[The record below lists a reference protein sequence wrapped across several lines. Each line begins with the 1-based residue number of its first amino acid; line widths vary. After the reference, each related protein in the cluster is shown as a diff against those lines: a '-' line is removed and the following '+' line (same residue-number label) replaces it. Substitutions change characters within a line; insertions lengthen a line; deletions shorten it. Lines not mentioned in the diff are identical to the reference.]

1 MAKKKTAKKAAKSTI
16 KKSSRTT
23 RKLPKKK
30 RAKKLTLGRPTITAE
45 EKLFMLFHE
54 DYEARQVFEFLRAET
69 VADLEQFSP
78 HDIIHRL
85 SRPIRE
91 TVDRIRSKLAERNR
105 CLAEDE
111 AFAVEFKREH
121 KS

>member
-1 MAKKKTAKKAAKSTI
+1 MSKKKPIKKPTKPVTKIAKKAAST
-16 KKSSRTT
+16 
-23 RKLPKKK
+23 KK
-30 RAKKLTLGRPTITAE
+30 RTKKITLGRPTITAE

-54 DYEARQVFEFLRAET
+54 DYEARQVFEFLQAET
-69 VADLEQFSP
+69 VADLEKFSP

-85 SRPIRE
+85 SRPVRE

-105 CLAEDE
+105 CLLEDE
-111 AFAVEFKREH
+111 AFAVEFNREH